1 MSIGRVGSS
10 PTEGTILEKGEIMT
24 RDDLISILKT
34 KKFNSMSDMT
44 EYFEKCGFDYE
55 IESANWEC
63 LSVRF
68 INGTDKLDFSSIYD
82 PWLNTWE
89 VLVNEWDSPF
99 DDGYEIKL
107 R

>member
-1 MSIGRVGSS
+1 
-10 PTEGTILEKGEIMT
+10 MT
-24 RDDLISILKT
+24 KEELKENFEV
-34 KKFNSMSDMT
+34 KKFDCMHDMA
-44 EYFEKCGFDYE
+44 EYFEKCGFEYE
-55 IESANWEC
+55 IESVNWEC

-68 INGTDKLDFSSIYD
+68 INSVDKLDFSSIYD

-89 VLVNEWDSPF
+89 VLINEWDSPF